1 MELALLHSKQ
11 LPTHLRLAL
20 VMREIHVAMTSS
32 RARLQLLEPTLGMLP
47 AYAEALGRGW
57 SPNNVEDVSASQ
69 LAEIGRDPAGFIA
82 ELLRQGGT
90 IKLPDGTLV
99 PKLPDRPRW
108 MWDGELVGHIGLR
121 WQPGT
126 DSLPPHVLGHI
137 GYAVVPWKRRRGYAT
152 EGLRLM
158 LIEARRI
165 GLRRVQVT
173 TDRLN
178 IASCRV
184 IEANGGCL
192 VEEFVEPR
200 FGPDV
205 RLRYRIDLA
214 ERGADPE
221 TKETPPCE

>member
-1 MELALLHSKQ
+1 
-11 LPTHLRLAL
+11 
-20 VMREIHVAMTSS
+20 
-32 RARLQLLEPTLGMLP
+32 LQLLEPNLEMLS

-82 ELLRQGGT
+82 ELLRQSGS

-99 PKLPDRPRW
+99 PRLPDRHRW
-108 MWDGELVGHIGLR
+108 MWDGEFVGHIGLR
-121 WQPGT
+121 WRPGT
-126 DSLPPHVLGHI
+126 DALPAHVLGHI

-158 LIEARRI
+158 LIEARRV
-165 GLRRVQVT
+165 GLRRVQIT

-178 IASCRV
+178 TASCRV
-184 IEANGGCL
+184 IEANGGYL
-192 VEEFVEPR
+192 VEEFVAPR

-205 RLRYRIDLA
+205 RLRYCIDLA
-214 ERGADPE
+214 EQGGDAATEE
-221 TKETPPCE
+221 TRS

>member
-1 MELALLHSKQ
+1 MEDS
-11 LPTHLRLAL
+11 
-20 VMREIHVAMTSS
+20 AMPSSSS
-32 RARLQLLEPTLGMLP
+32 RPQLQLLEPNLEMLP

-57 SPNNVEDVSASQ
+57 SPNNVEDVSAAQ
-69 LAEIGRDPAGFIA
+69 LAEIGRDPTEFVT

-90 IKLPDGTLV
+90 FRLPDGALV
-99 PKLPDRPRW
+99 PKLPDRLRW

-126 DSLPPHVLGHI
+126 DALPAHVLGHI

-158 LIEARRI
+158 LIEARRM
-165 GLRRVQVT
+165 GLRRVEIT

-184 IEANGGCL
+184 IEANRGRL
-192 VEEFVEPR
+192 VEEFVAPR
-200 FGPDV
+200 FGPHV
-205 RLRYRIDLA
+205 RLRYCIDLVEQGHDA
-214 ERGADPE
+214 TEEERS
-221 TKETPPCE
+221 

>member
-1 MELALLHSKQ
+1 MEDS
-11 LPTHLRLAL
+11 
-20 VMREIHVAMTSS
+20 AMPSSSS
-32 RARLQLLEPTLGMLP
+32 RPQLQLLEPNLEMLP

-57 SPNNVEDVSASQ
+57 SPNNVEDVSAAQ
-69 LAEIGRDPAGFIA
+69 LAEIGRDPTEFVT

-90 IKLPDGTLV
+90 FRLPDGALV
-99 PKLPDRPRW
+99 PKLPDRLRW

-126 DSLPPHVLGHI
+126 DALPAHVLGHI

-158 LIEARRI
+158 LIEARRV
-165 GLRRVQVT
+165 GLRRVEIT

-184 IEANGGCL
+184 IEANRGRL
-192 VEEFVEPR
+192 VEEFVAPR
-200 FGPDV
+200 FGPGV
-205 RLRYRIDLA
+205 RLRYWIDLVEQGDDDA
-214 ERGADPE
+214 
-221 TKETPPCE
+221 KEKRS